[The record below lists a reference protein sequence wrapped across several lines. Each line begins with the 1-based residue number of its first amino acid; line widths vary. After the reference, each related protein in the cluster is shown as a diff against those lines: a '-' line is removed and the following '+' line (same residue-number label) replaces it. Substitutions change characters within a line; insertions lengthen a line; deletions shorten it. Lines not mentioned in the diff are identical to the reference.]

1 MRKLGL
7 VCVCKITV
15 IWVNVG
21 ATLYEG
27 VSAHPM
33 LSALT
38 SAKYTLVE
46 NAIGNVIVYAL
57 ASVYEAL

>member
-1 MRKLGL
+1 
-7 VCVCKITV
+7 
-15 IWVNVG
+15 
-21 ATLYEG
+21 
-27 VSAHPM
+27 M

-57 ASVYEAL
+57 ASVYEDL